1 MGHRARGQRLKVWDE
16 LYEPLG
22 LASSAAAALPVGGI
36 RVSGRAIAAAA
47 AIALAIGLFALARS
61 DAPLGGEPFAV
72 AKVEVLPA
80 PPRPAVAAVPAAAP
94 AAAPPAAH
102 EAVAPAI
109 ASAEQV
115 EAASGVKV
123 TRASGGSPPKAL
135 IIDVPRA
142 LGAKLAPAPSNP

>member
-1 MGHRARGQRLKVWDE
+1 VWDE

-22 LASSAAAALPVGGI
+22 LASGAAAALPVGGI
-36 RVSGRAIAAAA
+36 RVSGRAVAAAA

-80 PPRPAVAAVPAAAP
+80 PPRPAVAAP

-142 LGAKLAPAPSNP
+142 LSAKLAPAPSNP

>member
-1 MGHRARGQRLKVWDE
+1 MT
-16 LYEPLG
+16 
-22 LASSAAAALPVGGI
+22 
-36 RVSGRAIAAAA
+36 GRAVATAAG
-47 AIALAIGLFALARS
+47 IALAVGLFALARH

-80 PPRPAVAAVPAAAP
+80 PPKPAAADVSTG
-94 AAAPPAAH
+94 AH

-123 TRASGGSPPKAL
+123 TRASGGGPPKAL

-142 LGAKLAPAPSNP
+142 LGVRLAPAQSNP